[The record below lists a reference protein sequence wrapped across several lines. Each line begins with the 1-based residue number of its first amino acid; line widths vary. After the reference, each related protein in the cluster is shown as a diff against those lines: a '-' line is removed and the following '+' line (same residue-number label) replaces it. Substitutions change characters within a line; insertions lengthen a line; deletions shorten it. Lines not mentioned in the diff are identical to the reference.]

1 MPYLGGVADPPA
13 QAGEGLMKA
22 STKLVWRNSRQIRG
36 VRSQLQAALNAC
48 TNGSTI
54 ELDTTSARNLIEVCL
69 QAEHTEEG
77 HGV

>member
-1 MPYLGGVADPPA
+1 
-13 QAGEGLMKA
+13 MKA

-54 ELDTTSARNLIEVCL
+54 ELDITTARNLIEVCL